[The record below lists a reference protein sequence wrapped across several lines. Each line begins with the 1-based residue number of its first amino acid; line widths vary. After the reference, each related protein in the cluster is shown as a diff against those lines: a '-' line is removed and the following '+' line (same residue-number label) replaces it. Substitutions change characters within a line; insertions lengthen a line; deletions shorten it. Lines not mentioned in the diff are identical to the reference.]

1 VRSLLHLLAYGMM
14 KLTISEVR
22 KYRVGRETSELNEIP
37 QQFIVYQD
45 EEEQEVN
52 QSRARSPRTEQK
64 NALDVDKDI
73 MDVTLSTV
81 ILFTVSY
88 PLV

>member
-1 VRSLLHLLAYGMM
+1 VRSLPHLLAYGMM

-37 QQFIVYQD
+37 QQFIVYRD

-64 NALDVDKDI
+64 NALDVDKD
-73 MDVTLSTV
+73 MDVTLSIV